1 MENSN
6 RIEMFKRST
15 MKSLQPTRIKT
26 IADYHNLRKLPKADH
41 PLISVL
47 RFEDIKIT
55 PEQLP
60 ESLITDLYLIAL
72 KHNFNGKLKYGQH
85 QYDFDDGVALFLA
98 PGQIY
103 TVEADDELQHSG
115 WLLLIHPDYLWNTS
129 LAASIHKYDFFHYH
143 VSEALHLSEKEEK
156 LLTEIVK
163 LIAEEYC
170 ARIDKYSESVII
182 SQLELLLTYSERFYN
197 RQFITRK
204 IQNHRI
210 LSRFEEIL
218 ADYFNRESFLV
229 EGLPTVTCLAE
240 KLNISQ
246 SYLSATL
253 KTLTGQSTQQL
264 IQNKV
269 IEKAKEKLSTTDLS
283 VSEIA
288 YALGFEHPQSF
299 NKLFKNKTQ
308 MSPQKFRQSF
318 KSN

>member
-1 MENSN
+1 MS
-6 RIEMFKRST
+6 I

-47 RFEDIKIT
+47 RFEDISIT
-55 PEQLP
+55 QAQLP

-72 KHNFNGKLKYGQH
+72 KHNFEGKLKYGQH

-103 TVEADDELQHSG
+103 MIEADDELRHTG
-115 WLLLIHPDYLWNTS
+115 WLLLIHADYLWNTP
-129 LAASIHKYDFFHYH
+129 LAASIHKYDFFHYF
-143 VSEALHLSEKEEK
+143 VNEALHLSKKEEK
-156 LLTEIVK
+156 LLTQIFK
-163 LIAEEYC
+163 RIAEEYH
-170 ARIDKYSESVII
+170 ARIDRYSESVII
-182 SQLELLLTYSERFYN
+182 AQLELLLTYSERFYS

-204 IQNHRI
+204 IQNHRV
-210 LSRFEEIL
+210 LSRFEEVL
-218 ADYFNRESFLV
+218 ADYFNREVFLV
-229 EGLPTVTCLAE
+229 DGLPTVTYLAD

-253 KTLTGQSTQQL
+253 KMLTGQSTQQI

-269 IEKAKEKLSTTDLS
+269 LEKAKEKLSTTDLS

-299 NKLFKNKTQ
+299 NKLFKNKMQ
-308 MSPQKFRQSF
+308 ISPQTFRQSF
-318 KSN
+318 KLN